1 MLGQDT
7 INQKKIHA
15 YQHFLSVN
23 PLNMAYFQ
31 QYGAT
36 YEYKPRRFGFG
47 IYAGYIYPNH
57 KDYSNFFI
65 AGPTENGSL
74 GDYSGFF
81 LEPMVNF
88 YFTKQKHEHSA
99 SLIYL
104 SLKGV
109 YKYMQLDSTHVT
121 RWLQNDIGDG
131 YYDWRKMIDKVNIYG
146 GFLDFGY
153 RYVLYHVFFDVNFG
167 FGILDVTHKMTISG
181 ENPTSLDPY
190 PMNYYHPAKTE
201 TVRQTLPTIN
211 FTLTFGLTL

>member
-7 INQKKIHA
+7 INQKRMHV

-36 YEYKPRRFGFG
+36 YEYKPGSFGYG

-109 YKYMQLDSTHVT
+109 YKYMHIDSTKVT
-121 RWLQNDIGDG
+121 AWQNEGDG
-131 YYDWRKMIDKVNIYG
+131 YYDYRKMIDKVNICG
-146 GFLDFGY
+146 GFIDFGY

-167 FGILDVTHKMTISG
+167 IGFLEVIHNMTIS
-181 ENPTSLDPY
+181 EDSYNPY
-190 PMNYYHPAKTE
+190 PMNSNHPPETE
-201 TVRQTLPTIN
+201 RVSEIHPTIN
-211 FTLTFGLTL
+211 FTLNFGVAL